1 MTAFLDLLHRIRG
14 DFIDKIDQS
23 LAPTLEDYLE
33 GNGPSRPLPFESLNL
48 EDLRRES
55 MDSQAFVKACYLP

>member
-14 DFIDKIDQS
+14 DYISKIDQL
-23 LAPTLEDYLE
+23 LAPTLQDYLE
-33 GNGPSRPLPFESLNL
+33 GNGPSRPLPFGLLNL
-48 EDLRRES
+48 EDLQRES